1 MKIKLSYVVGMSLGN
16 LASCIFVSESPAI
29 QFFNT
34 LCILLISIYI
44 YIIQNETKA
53 KDIE

>member
-44 YIIQNETKA
+44 IQNETKA